1 MDDENAIVELASY
14 REISAEEIERYEDL
28 LSLQDLGVDDEIV
41 RRRVFKY
48 NVFRGA
54 QYGTVP
60 VLRQLTCYDRGRGVG
75 LSQVLARCLRTPIM
89 GETAMIS
96 PLNDQLWQ
104 NEQQIALEAFRV
116 VAEER
121 LSDE

>member
-1 MDDENAIVELASY
+1 M
-14 REISAEEIERYEDL
+14 
-28 LSLQDLGVDDEIV
+28 
-41 RRRVFKY
+41 
-48 NVFRGA
+48 
-54 QYGTVP
+54 T
-60 VLRQLTCYDRGRGVG
+60 VLRQLTCYDGGRGVG
-75 LSQVLARCLRTPIM
+75 LSQVLARCLRAPIM

-96 PLNDQLWQ
+96 PLNDLLWQ

>member
-1 MDDENAIVELASY
+1 MDDVQPIVELASY

-28 LSLQDLGVDDEIV
+28 LSLQDLGIDDEIV

-48 NVFRGA
+48 NVFRGS

-60 VLRQLTCYDRGRGVG
+60 VLRMLTCYDRGRGVG
-75 LSQVLARCLRTPIM
+75 LSQVLARCLSAPIM

-104 NEQQIALEAFRV
+104 NEQLIALEAFRV
-116 VAEER
+116 AAEER
-121 LSDE
+121 LSDD